1 MNKEMLDFYL
11 KTSMYT
17 NYEPYKEYYK
27 SLPNDME
34 ELTDLILSQ
43 TIHRKPHSFLYVQGT
58 HRN

>member
-1 MNKEMLDFYL
+1 MNKEMLEFYL

-27 SLPNDME
+27 SLPDNME

-43 TIHRKPHSFLYVQGT
+43 TIIEQS
-58 HRN
+58 